1 MVYEVDRKAWSGA
14 KANVNEMLAQKI
26 NKPVIKKFKK
36 RNIYARF
43 KDHIWAADLIEMGS
57 LCSKNQSVKIFITC
71 DKCFH

>member
-1 MVYEVDRKAWSGA
+1 
-14 KANVNEMLAQKI
+14 MLAQKI